1 MNRNEHLKTEVYL
14 KFRPHS
20 LKNGRAGRE
29 GKEMLEKDELTI
41 QKTENA
47 GLLDFV
53 PDPLIHP
60 YRFQENLQVSTIIG
74 HFAQIL
80 GFRIP

>member
-1 MNRNEHLKTEVYL
+1 
-14 KFRPHS
+14 
-20 LKNGRAGRE
+20 
-29 GKEMLEKDELTI
+29 MLEKDELTI